1 MAMLVFFAVLSAVL
15 AVFFFSSMPKGVK
28 VVPRNIQNVL
38 YAPYI
43 TEKDGHQF
51 ISVSKRKKDYDAAK
65 EILSV
70 LDVMVQLTMSNIM
83 QYDNQTY
90 RRQSVVIEDG
100 KLTGIETSDDYRL
113 KYEPENP
120 EAILSGP
127 EKGYV
132 KYPDIHI
139 PFETVDLKMELEDID
154 VFQAAL
160 RLVEP
165 GLILPDY
172 KAERELLEKLL
183 VGQLGIEHVINSNEM
198 QDKELEVGNL
208 ENYFFSESE
217 DYYLINEA
225 LKYPKIESAHAVR
238 EEHISREY
246 DGIKTDQNKLKV
258 SYKGS
263 DISVTIICDYN
274 NSRANDYL
282 FYVND
287 NVLATKGLYEIG
299 KAMDSLK
306 DKEFSL
312 NAQKIKVKSAEDQD
326 KKTRYIFLDEIS
338 EKYEWVTD
346 VYDGFYI
353 IMETEEVDGA
363 FDEYYE
369 KVKDAISYW

>member
-1 MAMLVFFAVLSAVL
+1 M
-15 AVFFFSSMPKGVK
+15 
-28 VVPRNIQNVL
+28 
-38 YAPYI
+38 
-43 TEKDGHQF
+43 
-51 ISVSKRKKDYDAAK
+51 
-65 EILSV
+65 
-70 LDVMVQLTMSNIM
+70 
-83 QYDNQTY
+83 
-90 RRQSVVIEDG
+90 
-100 KLTGIETSDDYRL
+100 
-113 KYEPENP
+113 
-120 EAILSGP
+120 
-127 EKGYV
+127 
-132 KYPDIHI
+132 
-139 PFETVDLKMELEDID
+139 
-154 VFQAAL
+154 
-160 RLVEP
+160 
-165 GLILPDY
+165 
-172 KAERELLEKLL
+172 
-183 VGQLGIEHVINSNEM
+183 
-198 QDKELEVGNL
+198 
-208 ENYFFSESE
+208 
-217 DYYLINEA
+217 
-225 LKYPKIESAHAVR
+225 
-238 EEHISREY
+238 
-246 DGIKTDQNKLKV
+246 